1 MKKLLLANVLALSL
15 AACGDGN
22 NKNEDVNPQAASVH
36 NLYWEQTVQEISQLD
51 LEGLQKVTANLT
63 AVQSDALARAVSE
76 CQQNRQATVC
86 ALKVKTVIVQ
96 REEQKI

>member
-22 NKNEDVNPQAASVH
+22 NKNEVVNPQAASVH

-63 AVQSDALARAVSE
+63 AVQSDA
-76 CQQNRQATVC
+76 
-86 ALKVKTVIVQ
+86 
-96 REEQKI
+96 